1 MTENLLVLFLSM
13 NPGPDAYAMSGQAAG
28 VRNNGPVGVRVRKV
42 RSVHFLSLSKRGI
55 IKYMVRVP
63 HGRCNFVCTPDSL

>member
-42 RSVHFLSLSKRGI
+42 R
-55 IKYMVRVP
+55 
-63 HGRCNFVCTPDSL
+63 